1 MFWYENNYK
10 SMHLQIR
17 TRFITD
23 VISGYCKYMERE
35 MSMKI
40 IKFEK
45 KDCNPCAM
53 VSELLDRNG
62 VEYEKVN
69 PFDNPEMA
77 VQFKVRSVPTTILMD
92 NDVEVRRIIGFKPEE
107 LNEIMEMI

>member
-1 MFWYENNYK
+1 
-10 SMHLQIR
+10 
-17 TRFITD
+17 
-23 VISGYCKYMERE
+23 
-35 MSMKI
+35 
-40 IKFEK
+40 
-45 KDCNPCAM
+45 M